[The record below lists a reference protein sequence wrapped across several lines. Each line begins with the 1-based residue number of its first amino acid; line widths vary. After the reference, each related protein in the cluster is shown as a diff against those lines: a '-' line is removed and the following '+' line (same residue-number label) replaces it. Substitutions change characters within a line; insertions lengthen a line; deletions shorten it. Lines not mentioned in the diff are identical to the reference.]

1 MTTQMFPVQSSQIS
15 YIGFEEETN
24 ILYVTF
30 SNNTTWAYY
39 SVSKEVFEALKN
51 ATSVGKYFNSEI
63 KGKYDMNK
71 IK

>member
-1 MTTQMFPVQSSQIS
+1 MTTPMIPVQSSQIS

-30 SNNTTWAYY
+30 SNNTTWVYY